1 MSDLTTADIADSLG
15 TTPRA
20 LRKFLRSSASPYEPV
35 GQGSRYHIGSE
46 DLVEL
51 KELFETWVGRPGSRS
66 ASPASSSP
74 RAPRK
79 PRPKIVE
86 KVDPL
91 ADDGDLMYRLT
102 HTVADR
108 QRRAGVICDY
118 EWHHPKVKG
127 LDVKCTNK
135 PITGSRQCAEH
146 QQLFFCGDVDNP
158 VDNYCGPGGR
168 HPKPYCKW
176 HNADI
181 NQAQLDEY
189 LERPIEE
196 CD

>member
-35 GQGSRYHIGSE
+35 GQGARYNISSE

-51 KELFETWVGRPGSRS
+51 KELFETWVARPGSRS
-66 ASPASSSP
+66 TSTTSSP
-74 RAPRK
+74 KAPRK

-86 KVDPL
+86 KADPL
-91 ADDGDLMYRLT
+91 ANDGDLMYRLT
-102 HTVADR
+102 HTVAER

-118 EWHHPKVKG
+118 EWKHPKVKG

-135 PITGSRQCAEH
+135 PMADSKQCAMH
-146 QQLFFCGDVDNP
+146 QQLFYCGDSEP

-168 HPKPYCKW
+168 HPKPYCKY
-176 HNADI
+176 HNAEI
-181 NQAQLDEY
+181 SEEELEAY
-189 LERPIEE
+189 LALPIEQR
-196 CD
+196 DH